1 MEPAASSLSP
11 NMIIAA
17 LILAISYILIFSEAI
32 HRTSVAIIGSVI
44 MIIVGMISG
53 FYSQEA
59 AIQSIDINTL
69 LLLMGMM
76 MVVAMLRPTGGFE
89 YAAIWMTKRAGGNAR
104 LLLIYLSLAVSLI
117 SMVLD
122 NVTTIIIFAPLT
134 VLITRILNLNPMPY
148 LVAEAMLS
156 NIGGAATLV
165 GDPPNIMIGSAG
177 GISFNSF
184 LLHMA
189 APVLLSWL
197 CTTALLLFIF
207 REHLKVQIDGPI
219 DLDETRAIK
228 DYPALWKA
236 LAALGLVIIL
246 FFIHHHLHLYP
257 SFVSFIGLAVAMA
270 LLKPRPEDLFGEVKW
285 SVLFFFAGLF
295 IIVGGVKASGLLD
308 LAGHQ
313 LATMAKEPDMILLT
327 AIMLIWASALLSAV
341 FDNIPFTVTMIPIIL
356 GLEVQGVNI
365 TPLWWALAIGVGVGG
380 NATHIGATAN
390 IIALT
395 ELENCGMPD
404 AKISATQWMR
414 IGLPTM
420 FFSLI
425 AASLFYAVFFDF
437 FL

>member
-1 MEPAASSLSP
+1 MDSAASSLSID
-11 NMIIAA
+11 MIIAVS
-17 LILAISYILIFSEAI
+17 ILAASYILIFSEVM
-32 HRTSVAIIGSVI
+32 HRTSVAIIGSVV
-44 MIIVGMISG
+44 MIIVGMIFG

-59 AIQSIDINTL
+59 AIQAIDINTL

-89 YAAIWMTKRAGGNAR
+89 YAAIWITKMAGGNAK
-104 LLLIYLSLAVSLI
+104 LLLIYLTLAVSLI

-134 VLITRILNLNPMPY
+134 VLITRILHLNPMPY

-189 APVLLSWL
+189 APVLLAWL

-207 REHLKVQIDGPI
+207 REHLRVQIEGPI

-228 DYPALWKA
+228 DHPALWKA

-270 LLKPRPEDLFGEVKW
+270 LLKPRPEDLFGEVNW

-295 IIVGGVKASGLLD
+295 IIVGGVRESGLLD
-308 LAGHQ
+308 LAGHK
-313 LATMAKEPDMILLT
+313 LAIMAKEPGMILTTSL
-327 AIMLIWASALLSAV
+327 MLIWVSALLSAV

-390 IIALT
+390 IIAVT
-395 ELENCGMPD
+395 ELENCGMPE
-404 AKISATQWMR
+404 AKISPSEWIR
-414 IGLPTM
+414 LGLPTT

>member
-11 NMIIAA
+11 DMIIAA
-17 LILAISYILIFSEAI
+17 SILAASYILIFSEVM
-32 HRTSVAIIGSVI
+32 HRTSVAIIGSVV

-89 YAAIWMTKRAGGNAR
+89 YAAIWITKMAGGNAK
-104 LLLIYLSLAVSLI
+104 LLLIYLTLAVSLI

-134 VLITRILNLNPMPY
+134 VLITRILHLNPMPY

-189 APVLLSWL
+189 APVLLAWL
-197 CTTALLLFIF
+197 CTTSLLLFIF
-207 REHLKVQIDGPI
+207 RKHLKVQIDGTI

-228 DYPALWKA
+228 DRPALWKA

-270 LLKPRPEDLFGEVKW
+270 LLKPRPEDLFGEVNW

-295 IIVGGVKASGLLD
+295 IIVGGVRESGLLD
-308 LAGHQ
+308 LAGHK
-313 LATMAKEPDMILLT
+313 LAIMAKEPGMILTTSL
-327 AIMLIWASALLSAV
+327 MLIWVSALLSAV
-341 FDNIPFTVTMIPIIL
+341 FDNIPFTVTMIPVIL

-390 IIALT
+390 IIAVT
-395 ELENCGMPD
+395 ELENCGMPE
-404 AKISATQWMR
+404 AKISPSEWIR
-414 IGLPTM
+414 VGLPTT

-425 AASLFYAVFFDF
+425 VASLFYAAFFDF

>member
-1 MEPAASSLSP
+1 METVPTSLSI
-11 NMIIAA
+11 NMVIAA
-17 LILAISYILIFSEAI
+17 VILIGSYILIFSEVM
-32 HRTSVAIIGSVI
+32 HRTSVAIIGSVV
-44 MIIVGMISG
+44 MIIVGMIYG

-59 AIQSIDINTL
+59 AMAAIDVNTL

-89 YAAIWMTKRAGGNAR
+89 YAAIRITRMARGDAR

-117 SMVLD
+117 SMILD

-134 VLITRILNLNPMPY
+134 VLITRILKLNPMPY
-148 LVAEAMLS
+148 LVTEAMLS

-184 LLHMA
+184 LVHMA
-189 APVLLSWL
+189 PPVLLLWL
-197 CTTALLLFIF
+197 CTTTLLLFMF
-207 REHLKVQIDGPI
+207 RHQIKVEIRGSI
-219 DLDETRAIK
+219 DLDEKHAIK
-228 DYPALWKA
+228 DHAVLWKT
-236 LAALGLVIIL
+236 LISLGLIIIL

-257 SFVSFIGLAVAMA
+257 SFVTFIGLATAMA
-270 LLKPRPEDLFGEVKW
+270 LIKPKPGDLFGEVEW

-295 IIVGGVKASGLLD
+295 VIVGGVKESGLLD
-308 LAGHQ
+308 LIGHN
-313 LATMAKEPDMILLT
+313 LAIMAREPGMILKT
-327 AIMLIWASALLSAV
+327 SIMLIWVSALLSAV
-341 FDNIPFTVTMIPIIL
+341 LDNIPFTVTMIPVIL
-356 GLEVQGVNI
+356 GLEAQGVNI

-380 NATHIGATAN
+380 NGTHIGATAN
-390 IIALT
+390 IIAVT

-404 AKISATQWMR
+404 AKITAGKWMR

-425 AASLFYAVFFDF
+425 AVSLFYAAFFNF